1 MVVSKKSME
10 CSWMVALNRT
20 GGWWE
25 LKILINSENTVLH
38 DAK

>member
-10 CSWMVALNRT
+10 CSWMVALNRM

-25 LKILINSENTVLH
+25 LKILINSEKTVLP
-38 DAK
+38 